1 MACIYKPRSIQRM
14 EGQKRMK
21 QKFGI
26 KLKPG
31 DKIKV
36 TTVLGTE
43 CILLYLG
50 SKTYIEYGR
59 KRVSHFTYLVRNS
72 KGVMLHR
79 TNEWKE
85 TDYRPCDLYR
95 TCELVKQNSAQ
106 YEASKRMA
114 KKRLRR
120 YIENG

>member
-1 MACIYKPRSIQRM
+1 
-14 EGQKRMK
+14 MK

-50 SKTYIEYGR
+50 SKAYIEYGR
-59 KRVSHFTYLVRNS
+59 KRISHFTYLVRNS
-72 KGVMLHR
+72 KDVMSHR
-79 TNEWKE
+79 TKEWKE
-85 TDYRPCDLYR
+85 TDYKLCDLYR
-95 TCELVKQNSAQ
+95 TCEFVKQNPAQ
-106 YEASKRMA
+106 LEASKRTA
-114 KKRLRR
+114 KKRLER
-120 YIENG
+120 Y

>member
-1 MACIYKPRSIQRM
+1 M
-14 EGQKRMK
+14 EEQKRMK

-72 KGVMLHR
+72 KGVIVHSTR
-79 TNEWKE
+79 EWKE

-95 TCELVKQNSAQ
+95 TCNLVEQNPVQ
-106 YEASKRMA
+106 LEASKRMA

-120 YIENG
+120 YKEWIK

>member
-1 MACIYKPRSIQRM
+1 
-14 EGQKRMK
+14 MK

-59 KRVSHFTYLVRNS
+59 KRVSHFTYLISNS
-72 KGVMLHR
+72 KGVMTHR
-79 TNEWKE
+79 IREWKE

-95 TCELVKQNSAQ
+95 TCELVKQNPAQ
-106 YEASKRMA
+106 YEASKRVA
-114 KKRLRR
+114 KKRLEKALKA
-120 YIENG
+120 YE

>member
-1 MACIYKPRSIQRM
+1 M
-14 EGQKRMK
+14 EEQKEMK

-72 KGVMLHR
+72 KGVMVDR
-79 TNEWKE
+79 TEEWKE
-85 TDYRPCDLYR
+85 TDYRPCDFYR
-95 TCELVKQNSAQ
+95 TCELVKQNPVQ
-106 YEASKRMA
+106 LEASRSMA
-114 KKRLRR
+114 KKRLKR

>member
-1 MACIYKPRSIQRM
+1 
-14 EGQKRMK
+14 MK
-21 QKFGI
+21 EKFGI

-72 KGVMLHR
+72 KGVMVDR
-79 TNEWKE
+79 TEEWKE

-95 TCELVKQNSAQ
+95 TCELVKQNPAQ

-114 KKRLRR
+114 KKRLERALKA
-120 YIENG
+120 YE

>member
-1 MACIYKPRSIQRM
+1 M
-14 EGQKRMK
+14 EEQKK
-21 QKFGI
+21 KVKEKFGI

-50 SKTYIEYGR
+50 SRTYIEYGR
-59 KRVSHFTYLVRNS
+59 KRVLHFTYLVRNS
-72 KGVMLHR
+72 KNVMLHR
-79 TNEWKE
+79 IEEWKE

-95 TCELVKQNSAQ
+95 TCELVKQNPVQ
-106 YEASKRMA
+106 LEASKRMA

>member
-1 MACIYKPRSIQRM
+1 
-14 EGQKRMK
+14 MK
-21 QKFGI
+21 EKFGI

-59 KRVSHFTYLVRNS
+59 KRVSHFTYLISNS
-72 KGVMLHR
+72 KGVMIHS
-79 TNEWKE
+79 TSEWKE

-114 KKRLRR
+114 KKRLRV
-120 YIENG
+120 YKE